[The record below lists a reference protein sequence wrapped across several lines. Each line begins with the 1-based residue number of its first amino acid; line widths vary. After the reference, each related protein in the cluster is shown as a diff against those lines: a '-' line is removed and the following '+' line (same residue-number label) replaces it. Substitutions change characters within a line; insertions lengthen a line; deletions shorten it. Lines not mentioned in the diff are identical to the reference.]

1 MLTGC
6 TDADGCDLTG
16 IEANVLASCLKKFL
30 RELPDPLIP
39 SQWYDSFIEA
49 SSKSKSKLS
58 IWTCVQLHFV
68 DLKTQG
74 TRADDQCAALL
85 YQLVQQLPEH
95 HRSTLSYLLAHIC
108 RLCQLQHGRGKT
120 EPPTPVIQVF
130 AHIFLRPP
138 WERIM

>member
-6 TDADGCDLTG
+6 TDADGCDLSG

-30 RELPDPLIP
+30 RELPDPLSP

-58 IWTCVQLHFV
+58 DLHLRV
-68 DLKTQG
+68 HPLISKIVG

>member
-6 TDADGCDLTG
+6 TDADGCDLSG

-58 IWTCVQLHFV
+58 DLHLRV
-68 DLKTQG
+68 HPLISKIVG